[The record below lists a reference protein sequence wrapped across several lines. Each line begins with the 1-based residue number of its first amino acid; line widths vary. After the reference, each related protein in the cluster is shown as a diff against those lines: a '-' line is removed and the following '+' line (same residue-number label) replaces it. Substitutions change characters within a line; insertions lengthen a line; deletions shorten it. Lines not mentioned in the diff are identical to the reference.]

1 MHKSI
6 LKILVFLMAPLIVS
20 CSFDDDDDD
29 RDHDRNKLRAGSY
42 FGGSSAAFWTPRHF
56 VPLEVK
62 KRGRNFR

>member
-6 LKILVFLMAPLIVS
+6 LKILVFLMAPLIVG
-20 CSFDDDDDD
+20 CSFDDAV

>member
-1 MHKSI
+1 
-6 LKILVFLMAPLIVS
+6 MAPLIVG
-20 CSFDDDDDD
+20 CSFDDAV

-62 KRGRNFR
+62 KRGRTFR